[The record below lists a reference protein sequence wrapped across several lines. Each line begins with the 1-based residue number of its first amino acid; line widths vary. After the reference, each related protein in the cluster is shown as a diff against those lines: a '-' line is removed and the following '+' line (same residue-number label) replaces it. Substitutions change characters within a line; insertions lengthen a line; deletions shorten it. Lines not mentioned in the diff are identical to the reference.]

1 MIRLFIL
8 NRMFP
13 GFRLSEIGEII
24 RLPRTD
30 RMLITSRATTSA
42 VLMTIKR
49 VFLRVSAK
57 VAVAVLNVP

>member
-1 MIRLFIL
+1 VIRLFIL